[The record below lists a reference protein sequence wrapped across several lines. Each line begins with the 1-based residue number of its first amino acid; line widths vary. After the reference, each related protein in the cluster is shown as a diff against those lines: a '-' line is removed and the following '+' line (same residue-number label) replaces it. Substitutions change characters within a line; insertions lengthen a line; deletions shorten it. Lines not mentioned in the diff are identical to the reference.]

1 MAYIIT
7 KTNGGSLVTV
17 PDTEKNT
24 EYGVTLVGRNYS
36 GYGVYLNDNF
46 VSLMENFANNT
57 APGRPLDG
65 QLWFNTTTATL
76 SLWNGNA
83 WRALGVLTNSSSA
96 PSTSGTSIGHMWW
109 DNSNYQL
116 KVWSGQTE
124 YARTATQTI
133 TLGNI
138 VSVTSTGSVSAGDYV
153 THANISALDR
163 IVVEQVLYTTQV
175 RISTFANISNG
186 ETVMFTNGIG
196 WQTVG
201 PVYTKDQNLNGVIPG
216 DVIDTNGIPHVIALM
231 YNDGQ
236 IVGTI
241 SRDVEYTPR
250 TADAIAGFTT
260 IKPGLQL
267 KSSVSRQFTKT
278 VQATAVGS
286 AGSTTFVVGSNGD
299 LAIGDY
305 FISGNVQLGTYTQ
318 LDAIYANG
326 AVTVGTTTT
335 VYENETVTFQ
345 RGTVPVLVFNGIA
358 NDSQLFNGRSP
369 DGFAQT
375 DLTTTFHA
383 DFTINGNTYLNGGN
397 IAVTT
402 TDRGNVTVRNTIYNA
417 NVSFTA
423 NVPGVGVN
431 AQLLNLSGNDG
442 LVTVRAEPTAALGV
456 ATKSYVD
463 TRDNNTRDMLTT
475 NVAALI
481 GTAPAGFQDLGLA
494 SANVG
499 AITTT
504 LAATQ
509 ADVALKAYAADAALT
524 GTPTAPTATAGTDTT
539 QIATTAF
546 TTSAVATLNN
556 TVTANLALKAPSAN
570 PTFTGVPIAPTASSG
585 TANTQIAT
593 TAFVT
598 TTVNTAINAVDLAP
612 YATKVSPVI
621 TGVPIAPTPA
631 ASVNNTQ
638 LATTAFVHSVI
649 PAGIIML
656 WSGSSEFI
664 PAGWAL
670 CNGSSGTPDLR
681 DRFVVGAGPT
691 FSALTSGG
699 SKDLIIPSHTHS
711 ASASS
716 TFNGAAFAAHTHT
729 FTGSALASHG
739 HTFTGTALPN
749 HSHTFTGSPFG
760 TEHTHTVNDPG
771 HKHWVSSMATDD
783 RNITGT
789 GANNQQY
796 GLTADAGSYSADD
809 VNKNTGRNTL
819 DKLTGVSVNPASVGT
834 PTGTNSGTSAGTPSG
849 TNSAA
854 SAGTPSGTNSSESVG
869 TPSGTVATAV
879 TVAST
884 GVSGTNANLPPYY
897 ALCYIMKTYG

>member
-7 KTNGGSLVTV
+7 KTNGDSLVTV

-24 EYGVTLVGRNYS
+24 DYGVTLVGRNYS

-46 VSLMENFANNT
+46 VALMENFANNT
-57 APGRPLDG
+57 APGAPLEG
-65 QLWFNTTTATL
+65 QLWFNTSTATL
-76 SLWNGNA
+76 SLWNGDA
-83 WRALGVLTNSSSA
+83 WRSLAVLTNSGSA
-96 PSTSGTSIGHMWW
+96 PGTSGTLVGHMWW
-109 DNSNYQL
+109 DNLNYQL
-116 KVWSGQTE
+116 KVWSGQTT

-133 TLGNI
+133 TLGNV
-138 VSVTSTGSVSAGDYV
+138 VSVTSTGSIAAGDFV

-163 IVVEQVLYTTQV
+163 IVVEQVLNSSQV
-175 RISTFANISNG
+175 RISTLANISNG
-186 ETVMFTNGIG
+186 ETVTFTNGIG

-201 PVYTKDQNLNGVIPG
+201 PTYTKDQNLNGIIPG

-241 SRDVEYTPR
+241 SRDIEYTPR
-250 TADAIAGFTT
+250 TADAISGFST

-267 KSSVSRQFTKT
+267 KSSASRQFTKT
-278 VQATAVGS
+278 VQATATGS
-286 AGSTTFVVGSNGD
+286 AGSTTFVLGSNSD

-318 LDAIYANG
+318 LGAIYANG

-335 VYENETVTFQ
+335 VYANEQVTFQ
-345 RGTVPVLVFNGIA
+345 RGTLPVLVFNGTA
-358 NDSQLFNGRSP
+358 NNTQLFNGRSP

-375 DLTTTFHA
+375 DLATTFLE

-423 NVPGVGVN
+423 NVPNVGVN
-431 AQLLNLSGNDG
+431 VQLLNLGGNDG

-499 AITTT
+499 AITTS

-546 TTSAVATLNN
+546 ITSAVATLAG
-556 TVTANLALKAPSAN
+556 TVTTALGLKAPIAS
-570 PTFTGVPIAPTASSG
+570 PVFTGVPVAPTASSG

-593 TAFVT
+593 TAFVA
-598 TTVNTAINAVDLAP
+598 TTVTDAINAVDLAP

-656 WSGSSEFI
+656 WSGSSASI
-664 PAGWAL
+664 PTGWAL
-670 CNGSSGTPDLR
+670 CDGSSGTPDLH

-691 FSALTSGG
+691 FSELTSGG
-699 SKDLIIPSHTHS
+699 SKDLVIPSHTHS

-716 TFNGAAFAAHTHT
+716 SFNGAAFAAHTHT
-729 FTGSALASHG
+729 FTGTALESHG
-739 HTFTGTALPN
+739 HTFTGTALPT
-749 HSHTFTGSPFG
+749 HSHTFTGDALS
-760 TEHTHTVNDPG
+760 TSHTHTVNDSG
-771 HKHWVSSMATDD
+771 HAHNFGSAYAT
-783 RNITGT
+783 
-789 GANNQQY
+789 
-796 GLTADAGSYSADD
+796 AGSGAALHKTSNQAGIVNVTSSAT
-809 VNKNTGRNTL
+809 TGITL
-819 DKLTGVSVNPASVGT
+819 N
-834 PTGTNSGTSAGTPSG
+834 
-849 TNSAA
+849 AA
-854 SAGTPSGTNSSESVG
+854 SAGTPAGTNSGASAGTPAGTNSTTSGGTPAGTNSSESVG
-869 TPSGTVATAV
+869 TPSGTVATSV

>member
-7 KTNGGSLVTV
+7 KTNGDSLVTV

-24 EYGVTLVGRNYS
+24 DYGVTLVGRNYS

-46 VSLMENFANNT
+46 VALMENFANNT
-57 APGRPLDG
+57 APGAPLEG
-65 QLWFNTTTATL
+65 QLWFNTSTATL
-76 SLWNGNA
+76 SLWNGDA
-83 WRALGVLTNSSSA
+83 WRSLAVLTNSGSA
-96 PSTSGTSIGHMWW
+96 PGTSGTLVGHMWW
-109 DNSNYQL
+109 DNLNYQL
-116 KVWSGQTE
+116 KVWSGQTA

-133 TLGNI
+133 TLGNV
-138 VSVTSTGSVSAGDYV
+138 VSVTSTGSIAAGDFV

-163 IVVEQVLYTTQV
+163 IVVEQVLNSSQV
-175 RISTFANISNG
+175 RISTLANISNG
-186 ETVMFTNGIG
+186 EAVTFTNGIG
-196 WQTVG
+196 WQTIG

-216 DVIDTNGIPHVIALM
+216 DIIDTNGIPHVVALM

-236 IVGTI
+236 VVGTI

-250 TADAIAGFTT
+250 TQDAISGFTT

-267 KSSVSRQFTKT
+267 KSSASRQFTKT

-286 AGSTTFVVGSNGD
+286 AGSTTFVVGSNSD

-318 LDAIYANG
+318 LGAIYANG

-345 RGTVPVLVFNGIA
+345 RGTLPVLTFNGTA
-358 NDSQLFNGRSP
+358 NNSQLFNGKSP
-369 DGFAQT
+369 DVFAQT
-375 DLTTTFHA
+375 DLATTFRQ

-417 NVSFTA
+417 NISFTA

-431 AQLLNLSGNDG
+431 AQLLNLGGNDG

-504 LAATQ
+504 LTAVQ
-509 ADVALKAYAADAALT
+509 VDVALKAYAENAALT

-546 TTSAVATLNN
+546 TTSAVAVLNN
-556 TVTANLALKAPSAN
+556 TINNELALRANIASPTLTGVPVAPTAASGTNTTQLATTAFVQTEVSSAVGAINLTPYAEKAS
-570 PTFTGVPIAPTASSG
+570 PTFTGVPLAPTA
-585 TANTQIAT
+585 A
-593 TAFVT
+593 
-598 TTVNTAINAVDLAP
+598 AI
-612 YATKVSPVI
+612 
-621 TGVPIAPTPA
+621 
-631 ASVNNTQ
+631 VNNTQ

-656 WSGSSEFI
+656 WSGSSASI
-664 PAGWAL
+664 PTGWTL
-670 CNGSSGTPDLR
+670 CNGSNGTPDLR
-681 DRFVVGAGPT
+681 NNFVVGAGT
-691 FSALTSGG
+691 TYAVDATGG
-699 SKDLIIPSHTHS
+699 SKDLVVPSHTHT
-711 ASASS
+711 ATGTS
-716 TFNGAAFAAHTHT
+716 TFSGATLAAHSHT
-729 FTGSALASHG
+729 FAGTVLATHS
-739 HTFTGTALPN
+739 HTFTGTALAT
-749 HSHTFTGSPFG
+749 HSHTFTGDALS
-760 TEHTHTVNDPG
+760 TSHTHTINDPG
-771 HKHWVSSMATDD
+771 HAHGFARAAAIDGSGQAAHKTSNQFGIVNVTNSASTG
-783 RNITGT
+783 ITLN
-789 GANNQQY
+789 A
-796 GLTADAGSYSADD
+796 ASA
-809 VNKNTGRNTL
+809 
-819 DKLTGVSVNPASVGT
+819 GT
-834 PTGTNSGTSAGTPSG
+834 PAGTNSGTSAGTPAG
-849 TNSAA
+849 TNSSI
-854 SAGTPSGTNSSESVG
+854 SAGTPAGTNSSESAGTPAGTVG
-869 TPSGTVATAV
+869 TSV
-879 TVAST
+879 TVASA

>member
-7 KTNGGSLVTV
+7 KTNGDSLVTV

-24 EYGVTLVGRNYS
+24 DYGVTLVGRNYS

-46 VSLMENFANNT
+46 VALMENFANNT
-57 APGRPLDG
+57 APGAPLEG
-65 QLWFNTTTATL
+65 QLWFNTSTATL
-76 SLWNGNA
+76 SLWNGDA
-83 WRALGVLTNSSSA
+83 WRSLAVLTNSGSA
-96 PSTSGTSIGHMWW
+96 PGTSGTLVGHMWW
-109 DNSNYQL
+109 DNLNYQL

-133 TLGNI
+133 TLGNV
-138 VSVTSTGSVSAGDYV
+138 VSVTSTGSIAAGDFV

-163 IVVEQVLYTTQV
+163 IVVEQVLNSSQV
-175 RISTFANISNG
+175 RISTLANISNG
-186 ETVMFTNGIG
+186 QTVTFTNGIG

-201 PVYTKDQNLNGVIPG
+201 PVYTKDQNLNGIIPG
-216 DVIDTNGIPHVIALM
+216 DITDTSGIPHVVALM

-236 IVGTI
+236 VVGTI
-241 SRDVEYTPR
+241 SRDIEYTPR
-250 TADAIAGFTT
+250 TEDAISGFTT

-278 VQATAVGS
+278 VQATATGS
-286 AGSTTFVVGSNGD
+286 AGSTTFVLGSNSD
-299 LAIGDY
+299 LAVGDY

-318 LDAIYANG
+318 LGAIYANG

-335 VYENETVTFQ
+335 VYQNETVTFQ
-345 RGTVPVLVFNGIA
+345 RGTLPVLTFNGTA
-358 NDSQLFNGRSP
+358 NNSQLFNGRSP

-375 DLTTTFHA
+375 DLATTFFA

-397 IAVTT
+397 IAITT

-423 NVPGVGVN
+423 NVPGVGVD

-463 TRDNNTRDMLTT
+463 TRDNNTRAMLAT

-481 GTAPAGFQDLGLA
+481 GNAPAGFQDLGLA

-504 LAATQ
+504 LTAVQAA
-509 ADVALKAYAADAALT
+509 VALRAYAADTALT
-524 GTPTAPTATAGTDTT
+524 GTPTAPTATAGTNTT

-546 TTSAVATLNN
+546 TTSAVATLTD
-556 TVTANLALKAPSAN
+556 TVTTALGLKAPIAN
-570 PTFTGVPIAPTASSG
+570 PTFTGVPLAPTASAG
-585 TANTQIAT
+585 TTTTQIAT
-593 TAFVT
+593 TQFVT
-598 TTVNTAINAVDLAP
+598 TAIGAGLGGVNLAP
-612 YATKVSPVI
+612 YATVASPI
-621 TGVPIAPTPA
+621 FTGVPAAPTAA

-656 WSGSSEFI
+656 WSGSSASI

-670 CNGSSGTPDLR
+670 CDGTNSTPDLA
-681 DRFVVGAGPT
+681 DSFVVGAGAAYNVNAT
-691 FSALTSGG
+691 GG
-699 SKDLIIPSHTHS
+699 SRNSVVPSHTHS
-711 ASASS
+711 ATGTS
-716 TFNGAAFAAHTHT
+716 TFSGAALSTHSHT
-729 FTGSALASHG
+729 FTGTALAAHG
-739 HTFTGTALPN
+739 HTFTGTALPT
-749 HSHTFTGSPFG
+749 HSHTFTGDALS
-760 TEHTHTVNDPG
+760 TSHTHTVNDPG
-771 HKHWVSSMATDD
+771 HAHAISPVLSTS
-783 RNITGT
+783 
-789 GANNQQY
+789 
-796 GLTADAGSYSADD
+796 GS
-809 VNKNTGRNTL
+809 G
-819 DKLTGVSVNPASVGT
+819 NPAHKSSQAYGTVSQTNSTSTGITLNAASAGT
-834 PTGTNSGTSAGTPSG
+834 PAGTNSGTSGGTPAGSNSTTSG
-849 TNSAA
+849 
-854 SAGTPSGTNSSESVG
+854 GTPAGTNSSESAG
-869 TPSGTVATAV
+869 TPAGTVATSV
-879 TVAST
+879 SVAST
-884 GVSGTNANLPPYY
+884 GVSVTDANLPPYY